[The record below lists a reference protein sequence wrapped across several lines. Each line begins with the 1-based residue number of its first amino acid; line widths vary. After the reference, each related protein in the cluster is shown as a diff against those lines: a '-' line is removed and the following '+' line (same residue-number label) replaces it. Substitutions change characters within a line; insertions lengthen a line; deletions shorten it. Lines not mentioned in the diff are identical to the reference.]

1 MSNVECTHCNLSF
14 PKEVMIIEEP
24 DINFSKESLASP
36 TDIRYFCCKGC
47 QGVYHLLQDDGLDS
61 FYAKKGKEKLSKPL
75 AVDEDASNFD
85 LDSFKDI
92 YIKKNNDGFSSI
104 DLVIEGI
111 HCSACIWLNEKVL
124 NDEAGILE
132 VNINFSNH
140 KAKIIW
146 DEDTIKLSSIIEKI
160 RAIGYNAYPYKA
172 GIKNETNV
180 NKKRDYFSKLSV
192 AIFASMNIMMIDV
205 AKYTGYLTSMSE
217 DAKFMIHVAEM
228 IFATPV
234 LFYSGIIFFKGAYFG
249 LKNKIINMDFLIA
262 FGAVLTY
269 IYSWYV
275 LVSGSGNSYFDSVA
289 MIITFVLVG
298 KYLEVIGKKS
308 ANDTID
314 SIKSAIPYEA
324 TRILNNEKQI
334 VSVEEIQIGDIIEVK
349 NGQKACVD
357 GKLIST
363 YASFDQ
369 SSISGESIEVSKS
382 KGDTIYSSTIN
393 TSDVIVYEA
402 TTTYA
407 NSTFNS
413 IIELLEN
420 SLNTKPKIQDIT
432 NELSKNFSLTILLLS
447 ILTFAGWYLYNGE
460 FENAL
465 IVSISVIV
473 IACPCALA
481 LATPIASLI
490 GISWL
495 SKKGLILK
503 DAKLI
508 ETFNDIDTIVLDK
521 TGTITNATLEVV
533 NISSNKLNKEEL
545 NILYTLTDS
554 STHLVSNAIKQ
565 YLQSNY
571 NDLEFINLENINQ
584 IAGVGINAT
593 YNNNKIYGGKGSLTN
608 TAYTSFEFKI
618 NDNVVVSFDLQDSI
632 KEDASELIEFFD
644 KQNIEVHI
652 CSGDNE
658 NVVKNVAN
666 ELNIKNYHAN
676 MKPKDKYDF
685 ILELKKQNKKVA
697 MVGDGVNDTLA
708 LSSADISISMA
719 SGSDISINVS
729 DVIILNNSLK
739 SLMNSFYISK
749 RTYKFIKQNL
759 FISLVY
765 NALTIPIAMAGY
777 VVPLFAALSMS
788 LSSLLVVSNSFRIKK
803 DIK

>member
-1 MSNVECTHCNLSF
+1 MSNNIECTHCNLSF
-14 PKEVMIIEEP
+14 PKEVMIEEEN
-24 DINFSKESLASP
+24 DL
-36 TDIRYFCCKGC
+36 YFCCKGC
-47 QGVYHLLQDDGLDS
+47 QGVYHLLKDDGLDS
-61 FYAKKGKEKLSKPL
+61 FYDKKGNEKLSAPL

-85 LDSFKDI
+85 LDSFRQV
-92 YIKKNNDGFSSI
+92 YIKTTPDGFSSI

-111 HCSACIWLNEKVL
+111 HCSACIWLNEKIL
-124 NDEAGILE
+124 NDEEGILE
-132 VNINFSNH
+132 ANINFSNH
-140 KAKIIW
+140 KAKIVW
-146 DEDTIKLSSIIEKI
+146 DEDTIKLSHIIERI
-160 RAIGYNAYPYKA
+160 RAIGYNAYPYKT
-172 GIKNETNV
+172 GVKNDANIS
-180 NKKRDYFSKLSV
+180 KKRDYFSKLSV

-205 AKYTGYLTSMSE
+205 GKYTGYLTSMS
-217 DAKFMIHVAEM
+217 DDYKFMISIAEL

-234 LFYSGIIFFKGAYFG
+234 LFYSGLVFFKGAYFG
-249 LKNKIINMDFLIA
+249 LKNKIINMDFLVS

-269 IYSWYV
+269 IYSLYV
-275 LVSGSGNSYFDSVA
+275 LYSGHGHSYFDSVA

-298 KYLEVIGKKS
+298 KYLEVIGKKN

-314 SIKSAIPYEA
+314 TIKSSIPYEA
-324 TRILNNEKQI
+324 TRIIENEKEI
-334 VSVEEIQIGDIIEVK
+334 VSVDQIQIGDLIEVK

-357 GKLIST
+357 GKLVSS

-369 SSISGESIEVSKS
+369 SSISGESIDVVKH
-382 KGDTIYSSTIN
+382 KGDIIYSSTIN

-432 NELSKNFSLTILLLS
+432 NELSKNFSLMILMLS
-447 ILTFAGWYLYNGE
+447 LATFTGWYIYNGD

-465 IVSISVIV
+465 IVAISVIV

-490 GISWL
+490 GISWM
-495 SKKGLILK
+495 SQKGLLLK

-508 ETFNDIDTIVLDK
+508 EMFNEIDTIVLDK
-521 TGTITNATLEVV
+521 TGTITNAKLEVV
-533 NISSNKLNKEEL
+533 NVSNKDLTKEQL
-545 NILYTLTDS
+545 NILYTLADS
-554 STHLVSNAIKQ
+554 STHLVSMAVKNYLIK
-565 YLQSNY
+565 NY
-571 NDLEFINLENINQ
+571 DNLEFVTLENITQ
-584 IAGVGINAT
+584 IAGVGIDAK
-593 YNNNKIYGGKGSLTN
+593 YNNHTIYGGKSQDISSK
-608 TAYTSFEFKI
+608 YTSFEFKI
-618 NDNVVVSFDLQDSI
+618 DNKTIVKFDLQDTI
-632 KEDASELIEFFD
+632 KDDAQELVKFFNE
-644 KQNIEVHI
+644 QNVDVII

-658 NVVKNVAN
+658 EVVKDVAN
-666 ELNIKNYHAN
+666 TLNIQNYKAN
-676 MKPKDKYDF
+676 MKPQDKYDF
-685 ILELKKQNKKVA
+685 IVKLKEEGKKVA

-708 LSSADISISMA
+708 LSKADISISMA

-739 SLMNSFYISK
+739 SLINSFYISK

-759 FISLVY
+759 FISLIY
-765 NALTIPIAMAGY
+765 NLITIPIAMAGY

-788 LSSLLVVSNSFRIKK
+788 LSSLLVVGNSFRIKK

>member
-1 MSNVECTHCNLSF
+1 MSNMECTHCNLSF
-14 PKEVMIIEEP
+14 PKDVMIEE
-24 DINFSKESLASP
+24 DNDL
-36 TDIRYFCCKGC
+36 YFCCKGC
-47 QGVYHLLQDDGLDS
+47 QGVYHLLKDDGLDS
-61 FYAKKGKEKLSKPL
+61 FYDKKGKEKLSAPL
-75 AVDEDASNFD
+75 AVNEDASNFD
-85 LDSFKDI
+85 LDSFKQI
-92 YIKKNNDGFSSI
+92 YIKTTADGFSSI

-124 NDEAGILE
+124 NDEAGIVE

-140 KAKIIW
+140 KAKIVW
-146 DEDTIKLSSIIEKI
+146 DEDTIKLSHIIDRI
-160 RAIGYNAYPYKA
+160 RAIGYNAYPYKT
-172 GIKNETNV
+172 GTKNEINV

-205 AKYTGYLTSMSE
+205 AKYTGYLTSMSD

-228 IFATPV
+228 IFASPV
-234 LFYSGIIFFKGAYFG
+234 LFYSGIIFFKGGYFG

-275 LVSGSGNSYFDSVA
+275 LVSGSGHSYFDSVA

-298 KYLEVIGKKS
+298 KYLEVIGKKN

-314 SIKSAIPYEA
+314 TIKSSIPYEA
-324 TRILNNEKQI
+324 TRIKDNEKEI
-334 VSVEEIQIGDIIEVK
+334 VSVEQIEIGDTIEVK

-369 SSISGESIEVSKS
+369 SSISGESIDVVKQ

-432 NELSKNFSLTILLLS
+432 NELSKNFSLIILLLS
-447 ILTFAGWYLYNGE
+447 IATFTGWYIYNGD

-490 GISWL
+490 GISWM
-495 SKKGLILK
+495 SKKGLLLK

-521 TGTITNATLEVV
+521 TGTITHGVLEVV
-533 NISSNKLNKEEL
+533 NMSNKTLTKEQL
-545 NILYTLTDS
+545 NILYTLVDS
-554 STHLVSNAIKQ
+554 STHLVSVAVKK
-565 YLQSNY
+565 YLNK
-571 NDLEFINLENINQ
+571 NFENLEFINIKDIKQ
-584 IAGVGINAT
+584 IAGLGINAS
-593 YNNNKIYGGKGSLTN
+593 YDNKILYGGKSQNTENKYTN
-608 TAYTSFEFKI
+608 FEFKI
-618 NDNVVVSFDLQDSI
+618 NDIVIVRFDLQDTI
-632 KEDASELIEFFD
+632 KEDATQLIEYF
-644 KQNIEVHI
+644 KSQNIEVFI

-658 NVVKNVAN
+658 YVVKDISSKI
-666 ELNIKNYHAN
+666 NIKNFKAN
-676 MKPKDKYDF
+676 MKPEDKYDF
-685 ILELKKQNKKVA
+685 INQLKKENKKVA

-708 LSSADISISMA
+708 LSKADISISMA

-759 FISLVY
+759 FISLIY

-788 LSSLLVVSNSFRIKK
+788 LSSLLVVGNSFRIKRNLNKK
-803 DIK
+803 DI